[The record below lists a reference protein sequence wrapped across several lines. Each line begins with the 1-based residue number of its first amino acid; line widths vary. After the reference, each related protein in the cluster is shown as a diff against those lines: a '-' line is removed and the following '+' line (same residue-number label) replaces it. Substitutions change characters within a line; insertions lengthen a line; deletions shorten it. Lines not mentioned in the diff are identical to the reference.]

1 MDQKALF
8 MLSLSLA
15 VYFAAGADR
24 RALACN
30 NQIREVQAVEVVVK
44 FVYNFVSL
52 Q

>member
-30 NQIREVQAVEVVVK
+30 NQIREVRAVEVVVK
-44 FVYNFVSL
+44 FVYSFVYK